1 VTDPLAAL
9 EGGLV
14 VSVQAPEDSPLR
26 ETSHMVAI
34 ARAAEAG
41 GAAGVRAEGGADIA
55 AIRAAVA
62 LPIIGLRKRRVP
74 GSDVYITPELADA
87 HEVAAAGAEILAVDG
102 TLRPRPGGVPAGDFI
117 AALSRDFP
125 QPVLADVDSL
135 EAGAAAREAGAA
147 AVATTLAG
155 YTDAS
160 PAPAEPDLELVA
172 RLAAE
177 LDCPVLAEG
186 RYGSPE
192 AVRAALEAGA
202 FAVVVGDA
210 ITDPLALTRRFA
222 AAATA
227 GARRTS
233 GAPN

>member
-1 VTDPLAAL
+1 MGIALLDTSIVVAAL
-9 EGGLV
+9 NRHDALHQAASHAVRTERDRHGLAISALTYAEV
-14 VSVQAPEDSPLR
+14 LVGPLP
-26 ETSHMVAI
+26 
-34 ARAAEAG
+34 AG
-41 GAAGVRAEGGADIA
+41 P
-55 AIRAAVA
+55 AAVEIVERFA
-62 LPIIGLRKRRVP
+62 AQTRVLDVSP
-74 GSDVYITPELADA
+74 GI
-87 HEVAAAGAEILAVDG
+87 
-102 TLRPRPGGVPAGDFI
+102 
-117 AALSRDFP
+117 
-125 QPVLADVDSL
+125 
-135 EAGAAAREAGAA
+135 
-147 AVATTLAG
+147 
-155 YTDAS
+155 
-160 PAPAEPDLELVA
+160 A

-202 FAVVVGDA
+202 FAVVVGAA